1 MRSNYKRLGDFIEE
15 INIRNRD
22 LEVDLLLGVSIRKV
36 LMPSIANTIGS
47 DMSKYKIISK
57 NQFAYGPITSRNG
70 DKISIALLQGYEK
83 ALLSQAYKV
92 FQIIDSTQLLPEYLM
107 MWFRRPEFDRYAR
120 YMSHGSTREAFDWQE
135 LCEVELPVPSLE
147 KQQEIVAD
155 YNTVQDR
162 IRINEQLNTALE
174 ETAQALY
181 KHWFVDFEFPTS
193 AAQAAQIGNLSLER
207 QPYKTSGGAM
217 VFNEELDLE
226 IPLGGWE
233 VRSLEDL
240 TINITDGKHGN
251 CINQAESGFYFVSV
265 KDINNG
271 WIYYDE
277 ARQITEDDFQET
289 HRRTSLETDDILI
302 TNSGTI
308 GKMVLVRDLFETKR
322 TTFQKSVAIIK
333 PNQEKAN
340 SIFLFSQLKNDI
352 KRIREMAGGSTQSN
366 LLLGDLRELQVMI
379 CEKELMQSY
388 VKIVLP
394 LFDKITNSHLQI
406 KELNKLSE
414 FLLSKMATVVDGEKL
429 KQPVV

>member
-1 MRSNYKRLGDFIEE
+1 MKSNYRRLGDFIEE

-70 DKISIALLQGYEK
+70 DKISIALLQDYEK

-147 KQQEIVAD
+147 KQQEIVDD

-181 KHWFVDFEFPTS
+181 KHWFVDFNFPITEES
-193 AAQAAQIGNLSLER
+193 CPELVSGSPHLLG
-207 QPYKTSGGAM
+207 QPYKSSGGAM
-217 VFNEELDLE
+217 VYNEELDME
-226 IPLGGWE
+226 IPVGWE
-233 VRSLEDL
+233 VRSLEQEFEFRNGKKKPKNSGSIPIYGGNGILGFTNKFNSSNSIIIGRVGAYCGSLFLEQQNFWTSDNA
-240 TINITDGKHGN
+240 INAIHNSN
-251 CINQAESGFYFVSV
+251 CNYYAFHLLKSLNINEKSEGTGQP
-265 KDINNG
+265 
-271 WIYYDE
+271 
-277 ARQITEDDFQET
+277 
-289 HRRTSLETDDILI
+289 LI
-302 TNSGTI
+302 TQKILSSIRFLQPTLI
-308 GKMVLVRDLFETKR
+308 VVKSFE
-322 TTFQKSVAIIK
+322 S
-333 PNQEKAN
+333 
-340 SIFLFSQLKNDI
+340 L
-352 KRIREMAGGSTQSN
+352 AGN
-366 LLLGDLRELQVMI
+366 LLHEIERLRIM
-379 CEKELMQSY
+379 
-388 VKIVLP
+388 
-394 LFDKITNSHLQI
+394 
-406 KELNKLSE
+406 NKNLVDTSSL
-414 FLLSKMATVVDGEKL
+414 LLSKMATAVDGKEL
-429 KQPVV
+429 KQPVI